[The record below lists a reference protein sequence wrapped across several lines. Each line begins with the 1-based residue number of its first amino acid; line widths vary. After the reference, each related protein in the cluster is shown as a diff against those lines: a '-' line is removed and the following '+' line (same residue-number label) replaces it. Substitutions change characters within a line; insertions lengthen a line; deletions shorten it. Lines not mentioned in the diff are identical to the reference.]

1 MSGAVF
7 VYILVAAA
15 AGMIGYVVWQTIVAT
30 GEISSARFD
39 RASSLDA
46 DGRQKKPLDRFIEP
60 GTLFRMRVVSAALPA
75 LVVPCLFLSAGF
87 ANPLFLLAFAA
98 VFAFVGWMVPL
109 KRFEFLVRKRQ
120 LLFEERILDLTMG
133 VANAL
138 RSGMAL
144 PQAIDR
150 LTEQMKGPMREEL
163 DILRAEY
170 RLGVDIAESFERL
183 TERMPCE
190 DMRLLTASIRLTMQ
204 TGGSLADV
212 LTEMTAT
219 IRARRE
225 FQDKLKTLTA
235 QGRFEGLGLG
245 LMPVIAFVIFYFIQ
259 PELMAL
265 LYTTQVGWMMLGLV
279 AVLETLGF
287 VTINKICKVEV

>member
-1 MSGAVF
+1 MDGMVF
-7 VYILVAAA
+7 IYILVAAA
-15 AGMIGYVVWQTIVAT
+15 AGMIGHVLWQTIVAT

-46 DGRQKKPLDRFIEP
+46 DGRQKKPLDRFVDP
-60 GTLFRMRVVSAALPA
+60 GTLFRIRLVSAALPA
-75 LVVPCLFLSAGF
+75 LVVPSLFLSVGF
-87 ANPLFLLAFAA
+87 ANPLFLVAFAA
-98 VFAFVGWMVPL
+98 AFAFAGWQLPL
-109 KRFEFLVRKRQ
+109 LRFKMLVRKRQ
-120 LLFEERILDLTMG
+120 AQFEERILDLTMG

-138 RSGMAL
+138 RAGMAL
-144 PQAIDR
+144 PQALDR

-163 DILRAEY
+163 EIMRAEY
-170 RLGVDIAESFERL
+170 RLGLDIAESFERL

-190 DMRLLTASIRLTMQ
+190 DMRLLTASIRLTLK

-212 LTEMTAT
+212 LAEMTAM

-235 QGRFEGLGLG
+235 QGRFEGLGLA
-245 LMPVIAFVIFYFIQ
+245 LMPAIAFVIFYFIQ